1 MGRRVST
8 TLAWLGLAL
17 LTTACATSQ
26 EWSEWSQHP
35 SHFASGE
42 HAFFSMRNRSGTEVR
57 VTRADIDGARTEG
70 WWGQPVTV
78 SSEAIIQR

>member
-1 MGRRVST
+1 MVSRLSK
-8 TLAWLGLAL
+8 TLLVFGVVL
-17 LTTACATSQ
+17 LTGGCASSQ

-35 SHFASGE
+35 SHFASGK
-42 HAFFSMRNRSGTEVR
+42 HAFFSIRNRAGSDAG

-78 SSEAIIQR
+78 SAETMIQR